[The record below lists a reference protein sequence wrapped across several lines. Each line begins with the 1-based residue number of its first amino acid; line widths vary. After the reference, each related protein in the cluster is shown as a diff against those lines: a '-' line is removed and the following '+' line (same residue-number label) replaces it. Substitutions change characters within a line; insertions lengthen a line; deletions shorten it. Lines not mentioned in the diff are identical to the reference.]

1 MEKLKLKKSII
12 KKLVIAS
19 VFVSTTSIAVTD
31 KEGFYLGGN
40 IGSANLDTGGF
51 DKSKFGAGIYGGYS
65 FSETWGIESTIFAS
79 SNLADEGTITA
90 SALTLAPTL
99 RYNFSNDASV
109 FVKAG
114 VARGVASVKFNG
126 SDRDFS
132 GTGFI
137 WGLGADYSMTD
148 NLNLRLSYETV
159 SADLEYNRISETKS
173 DADIS
178 FLSVGIH
185 YKF

>member
-1 MEKLKLKKSII
+1 MKKSIV
-12 KKLVIAS
+12 KSLVIAS
-19 VFVSTTSIAVTD
+19 IFVSTTSIAAMD
-31 KEGFYLGGN
+31 NEGFYLGGN
-40 IGSANLDTGGF
+40 IGSANLETGGF
-51 DKSKFGAGIYGGYS
+51 DKSKFGAGIYGGYN
-65 FSETWGIESTIFAS
+65 FSKTWGIESTIFAS

-99 RYNFSNDASV
+99 RYNLSKNASV

-114 VARGVASVKFNG
+114 VARGVASVKLNG

-132 GTGFI
+132 GNGFV
-137 WGLGADYSMTD
+137 WGIGADYSMTD
-148 NLNLRLSYETV
+148 NLDLRLSYETV
-159 SADLEYNRISETKS
+159 SADLEYNRISATKS

-178 FLSVGIH
+178 FLGLGVH